1 MRKKRKVILCGASFG
16 QFYMEALHRLFEHFE
31 VLGLYARESE
41 RNINCAKIYGVKL
54 YTELQDVPEEVELA
68 IVVMRSGVLG
78 GMGDD
83 VVKYFLAKGVHV
95 IQEFPIHPEDV
106 EQHYKLARKNNVN
119 YYIGDFYLKL
129 PQVKKFIEVAKLLN
143 MLTPILHIKMG
154 MATQL
159 SFPGVMMLREVLDNK
174 HIELKCVTNNET
186 MFQVMVGHA
195 GKISLT
201 VEVQS
206 EVDLLDPDSSMCMF
220 QALTLIYETGRL
232 VLDDP
237 FGPIYWYPRVRT
249 STSIYANGEAGR
261 SVVVSNGM
269 QVAMQLGDYEV
280 VDYTNIQSQ
289 LWIDAIQKDLMDML
303 SGIEDRKLYMK
314 KAQKDIAGT
323 KQWNEVNKSVG
334 FPKKVKRHQVTEDIW
349 NQVENIVKSMV

>member
-1 MRKKRKVILCGASFG
+1 MKKKLKVIVCGASFG
-16 QFYMEALHRLFEHFE
+16 QFYMEALYRQSEHFE

-41 RNINCAKIYGVKL
+41 RNISCAKIYGVKL

-68 IVVMRSGVLG
+68 IVVMRSGILG
-78 GMGDD
+78 GIGND
-83 VVKYFLAKGVHV
+83 VVKYFLSKGVHV

-106 EQHYKLARKNNVN
+106 AQHYKLARKNNVN

-129 PQVKKFIEVAKLLN
+129 PQVKKFIETAKLLN

-159 SFPGVMMLREVLDNK
+159 SFPGVMMLREILDNK

-186 MFQVMVGHA
+186 MFQVLVGYA
-195 GKISLT
+195 GKTSLT

-232 VLDDP
+232 VMADP

-261 SVVVSNGM
+261 SVAVSNGLQM
-269 QVAMQLGDYEV
+269 AMRLGCYEAV
-280 VDYTNIQSQ
+280 NYTNIQSQ
-289 LWIDAIQKDLMDML
+289 LWIETIQKDLMDML
-303 SGIEDRKLYMK
+303 SGIENKKLYMK
-314 KAQKDIAGT
+314 KAQKDISGT
-323 KQWNEVNKSVG
+323 KQWNEVNKLVG
-334 FPKKVKRHQVTEDIW
+334 FPRKVERNQVTEDIW
-349 NQVENIVKSMV
+349 KQVENIVKSMD